1 MNGGPPSSGKHAWIR
16 REKGMEG
23 LTRGPLE
30 SRDGK
35 RDDENEIKGKIRGDQ
50 ILYLLFFVIFM
61 QLSDI

>member
-1 MNGGPPSSGKHAWIR
+1 
-16 REKGMEG
+16 MEG